1 MEKQKN
7 RILDTSKGK
16 LHTEVEKL
24 SIGTIQGPQSSMEDD
39 TGGQKKAHNTW
50 RGSDVLRGH

>member
-50 RGSDVLRGH
+50 RGSDVLR